1 MKSKTVIVLI
11 MCMCVVCMVG
21 CGKKKVS
28 EPTEVVDS
36 IAEESSE
43 SGYSTIIYP
52 TKEYDYI
59 RPTSKPT
66 QGIDSSSD
74 VVETDDTTSHE
85 TEESISEVMESTEN
99 GSENTG
105 LISEEDMV
113 HVVIPEENL
122 GSMKFLYDKADF
134 KVEGDVDIDN
144 NIDFGIC
151 VDSTKVK
158 ELITLI
164 YQGTG
169 CTSHVISDEYTA
181 IFDYDPYDYSSRMT
195 LSDGNVYCLYLVGDM
210 CFALKEA

>member
-1 MKSKTVIVLI
+1 MKNKIVTMSI

-52 TKEYDYI
+52 TKGYEYT
-59 RPTSKPT
+59 RPTSTPQ
-66 QGIDSSSD
+66 QGIESSSD
-74 VVETDDTTSHE
+74 VVETDDTSSKE
-85 TEESISEVMESTEN
+85 TEELTSEVVESTEN
-99 GSENTG
+99 DTVNIGM
-105 LISEEDMV
+105 ISEDEMV

-122 GSMKFLYDKADF
+122 DSMKFLYDKAEF
-134 KVEGDVDIDN
+134 KVEGDVGIDN
-144 NIDFGIC
+144 NIDFGIR

-169 CTSHVISDEYTA
+169 CTSHTISDEYIA
-181 IFDYDPYDYSSRMT
+181 IFDYDPYDYSARMT
-195 LSDGNVYCLYLVGDM
+195 LSDGTVYCLYLVGDM
-210 CFALKEA
+210 CFALKEV

>member
-1 MKSKTVIVLI
+1 MKNKIVTVLI

-52 TKEYDYI
+52 TKEYNYI
-59 RPTSKPT
+59 KPTSTPQ
-66 QGIDSSSD
+66 QGIEPSSD
-74 VVETDDTTSHE
+74 IVE
-85 TEESISEVMESTEN
+85 TEETVPQETKEPTSEVIESTDN
-99 GSENTG
+99 DLVNTG
-105 LISEEDMV
+105 LIPEDEMV
-113 HVVIPEENL
+113 HVTIPDENL
-122 GSMKFLYDKADF
+122 DSMKFLYDKAEF
-134 KVEGDVDIDN
+134 KVDGDVDIDN
-144 NIDFGIC
+144 NIDFGIR

-169 CTSHVISDEYTA
+169 CTSHVISDEYIA
-181 IFDYDPYDYSSRMT
+181 IFDYDPYDYSARMT
-195 LSDGNVYCLYLVGDM
+195 LSDGTVYCLYLVDDM
-210 CFALKEA
+210 CFALKEV

>member
-1 MKSKTVIVLI
+1 MKNKIVIVLI

-59 RPTSKPT
+59 KPT
-66 QGIDSSSD
+66 RTPQQGIEPSSD
-74 VVETDDTTSHE
+74 VLE
-85 TEESISEVMESTEN
+85 TEETVPQETEEPTSEVIESTDN
-99 GSENTG
+99 DSVNTG
-105 LISEEDMV
+105 LISEDEMV

-122 GSMKFLYDKADF
+122 DSMKFLYDKAEF
-134 KVEGDVDIDN
+134 KVDGDVDIDN
-144 NIDFGIC
+144 NIDFGIR

-169 CTSHVISDEYTA
+169 CTSHVISDEYIA
-181 IFDYDPYDYSSRMT
+181 IFDYDPYDYSARMT
-195 LSDGNVYCLYLVGDM
+195 LSDGTVYCLYLVGDM
-210 CFALKEA
+210 CFALKEV